1 MLFLVLKIGQ
11 MVFWNQPGRS
21 LISLNEA
28 KARRLAPHSIEY
40 KIIPAWYS
48 PSTTRLFLSSIK
60 AAISLKAAKI
70 IL

>member
-1 MLFLVLKIGQ
+1 MFLKIGQ
-11 MVFWNQPGRS
+11 MLLWNQAWRS
-21 LISLNEA
+21 LILLNGA
-28 KARRLAPHSIEY
+28 RARRLVPHSVEY
-40 KIIPAWYS
+40 KIIAAWYR

>member
-1 MLFLVLKIGQ
+1 
-11 MVFWNQPGRS
+11 MVFWNQLGRS
-21 LISLNEA
+21 LISLNGA
-28 KARRLAPHSIEY
+28 KARRLAPHSVEY
-40 KIIPAWYS
+40 KIILAWYR